1 MLPSLLLLSTSLLS
15 MPVIISEVKATRE
28 SDHLRIEVRGDG
40 GIDPETART
49 RIDEGSLYLFLG
61 GTRVKADNR
70 AWNLDLGVGEIRAHR
85 HRTETELDVPLVG
98 NGCAGPVE
106 LQGTSTG
113 MIALV
118 GCEGAAPVSG
128 ARGTARRTAS
138 PVTATVT
145 KDVAKVAVPTAEPKP
160 MARVALDAK
169 PEHETAPAKNVGK
182 AAAPS
187 LSALVALPASDEAPV
202 VKATSAAPVVE
213 PAQAHGPS
221 AKKRVEAEATPTSES
236 DKSDKEAAAPS
247 GASADTKAADTKAA
261 DAKAAVL
268 PGMDATKNG
277 SFGTAGSASAGLG
290 IGKLAVPVI
299 LLAAVAIAAYL
310 FTRRKRAA
318 SHRQIEILES
328 ASLGPKR
335 SLIVA
340 RIGDETLFL
349 GSSEAGITLLKS
361 SAPAQAAPSSGGE
374 GQRGPVVNELDQS
387 LTDALADVPEP
398 TPPIPVATPA
408 SFRSIEGGLATLF
421 GRGATKVPPRP
432 EARSEVRSDAR
443 FDEILEDSLEDQ
455 ELRSKLAAGMSARV
469 R

>member
-1 MLPSLLLLSTSLLS
+1 MLPSLLLLSTSVLS

-28 SDHLRIEVRGDG
+28 SGHLRVEVRGDG

-49 RIDEGSLYLFLG
+49 RIEEGSLYLFLG

-98 NGCAGPVE
+98 NGCSGPVE

-118 GCEGAAPVSG
+118 GCDGAAPVPT
-128 ARGTARRTAS
+128 ARGHRATTETKVVAPAAVEAKPAARAPVETKPAVEAKPAART
-138 PVTATVT
+138 
-145 KDVAKVAVPTAEPKP
+145 TAEVK
-160 MARVALDAK
+160 
-169 PEHETAPAKNVGK
+169 EITN

-187 LSALVALPASDEAPV
+187 LNALVALPASDEPPV
-202 VKATSAAPVVE
+202 VKAASVLPVAGQPEAA
-213 PAQAHGPS
+213 S
-221 AKKRVEAEATPTSES
+221 KKHAAGEVEAAKDADQKEKPT
-236 DKSDKEAAAPS
+236 DV
-247 GASADTKAADTKAA
+247 TA
-261 DAKAAVL
+261 DAKSAVVSGLAAAKQE
-268 PGMDATKNG
+268 DFSAT
-277 SFGTAGSASAGLG
+277 GSAHGGLG
-290 IGKLAVPVI
+290 IGKMAVPVM
-299 LLAAVAIAAYL
+299 LLAGVAIAAYL

-318 SHRQIEILES
+318 THRQIEILES

-340 RIGDETLFL
+340 RVGEETLYL

-361 SAPAQAAPSSGGE
+361 SGPATQAVPAAVGEAPRAP
-374 GQRGPVVNELDQS
+374 VNELDQS

-398 TPPIPVATPA
+398 SAPIAAAPPA
-408 SFRSIEGGLATLF
+408 SFRSIEGGLASLF
-421 GRGATKVPPRP
+421 GRGATSVPARPEPRP
-432 EARSEVRSDAR
+432 EPRSEPRASAP

-455 ELRSKLAAGMSARV
+455 ELRRKLAAGMSARV

>member
-1 MLPSLLLLSTSLLS
+1 MLPSLLLLSTSVLS

-28 SDHLRIEVRGDG
+28 SGHLRVEVRGDG

-49 RIDEGSLYLFLG
+49 RIEEGSLYLFLG

-98 NGCAGPVE
+98 NGCSGPVE

-118 GCEGAAPVSG
+118 GCDGAAPVPS
-128 ARGTARRTAS
+128 ARGHR
-138 PVTATVT
+138 ATTET
-145 KDVAKVAVPTAEPKP
+145 KVVAPTAGEAKLPARTPEETKP
-160 MARVALDAK
+160 AVETKPAARA
-169 PEHETAPAKNVGK
+169 TAEVKEGTK

-187 LSALVALPASDEAPV
+187 LNALVALPASDEAPV
-202 VKATSAAPVVE
+202 VKAASVLPVAGQPEAAPMKT
-213 PAQAHGPS
+213 
-221 AKKRVEAEATPTSES
+221 KKHAAAEV
-236 DKSDKEAAAPS
+236 EAAAKD
-247 GASADTKAADTKAA
+247 ADENEKSTDVTA
-261 DAKAAVL
+261 DAKSAVVSGLAAAKQE
-268 PGMDATKNG
+268 DFSAT
-277 SFGTAGSASAGLG
+277 ASPHGGLG
-290 IGKLAVPVI
+290 IGKMAVPVI
-299 LLAAVAIAAYL
+299 LLAGVAIAAYL

-340 RIGDETLFL
+340 RVGEETLYL

-361 SAPAQAAPSSGGE
+361 SGPATQAVPAAVGEAPRAP
-374 GQRGPVVNELDQS
+374 VNELDQS

-398 TPPIPVATPA
+398 SAPIAAAPPA
-408 SFRSIEGGLATLF
+408 SFRSIEGGLASLF
-421 GRGATKVPPRP
+421 GRGATSVPARPEPRP
-432 EARSEVRSDAR
+432 EP
-443 FDEILEDSLEDQ
+443 
-455 ELRSKLAAGMSARV
+455 GSAR
-469 R
+469 

>member
-1 MLPSLLLLSTSLLS
+1 MVSSLLLLSTSLMS

-28 SDHLRIEVRGDG
+28 SGHLRVEVRGDG

-70 AWNLDLGVGEIRAHR
+70 AWNLDLGVGQIRAHR

-98 NGCAGPVE
+98 NGCSGPVE

-118 GCEGAAPVSG
+118 GCEGAVPQPSARSHRAAPETKAAAPVEG
-128 ARGTARRTAS
+128 KPAAETKPAVAKPTADA
-138 PVTATVT
+138 
-145 KDVAKVAVPTAEPKP
+145 KDVS
-160 MARVALDAK
+160 
-169 PEHETAPAKNVGK
+169 K

-187 LSALVALPASDEAPV
+187 LNALVALPPSDEAPP
-202 VKATSAAPVVE
+202 VKAASVLPVAGETEAPAKKTRTAEGEATEKPEKPASAAE
-213 PAQAHGPS
+213 
-221 AKKRVEAEATPTSES
+221 TS
-236 DKSDKEAAAPS
+236 
-247 GASADTKAADTKAA
+247 A
-261 DAKAAVL
+261 DAKPAVSGLTAAKQDDL
-268 PGMDATKNG
+268 GASG
-277 SFGTAGSASAGLG
+277 SNRAGLG
-290 IGKLAVPVI
+290 IGKMAMPVM
-299 LLAAVAIAAYL
+299 LLAGVAVAAYL

-318 SHRQIEILES
+318 AHRQIEILES

-340 RIGDETLFL
+340 RVGEETLFL
-349 GSSEAGITLLKS
+349 GASEAGITLLKS
-361 SAPAQAAPSSGGE
+361 SGSAAQAVPAAAGEAPRAAS
-374 GQRGPVVNELDQS
+374 PANELEQS

-398 TPPIPVATPA
+398 SAPVAAATPA

-421 GRGATKVPPRP
+421 GRGAASIPARP
-432 EARSEVRSDAR
+432 ETRETRGNAR

-455 ELRSKLAAGMSARV
+455 ELRRKLAAGMSARV